1 MRLKKCPA
9 WGVAY
14 VPLVAYNL
22 DQTELGQ
29 RIRDA
34 VAANNV
40 ACVARTRLP
49 SWRLPFT
56 NGGHNIKNSWGT

>member
-1 MRLKKCPA
+1 MSCVRFTFLNSLHVDP
-9 WGVAY
+9 
-14 VPLVAYNL
+14 
-22 DQTELGQ
+22 TEHGQ

-34 VAANNV
+34 VATNNV

-49 SWRLPFT
+49 SWRMPFT